1 MLAHFDLRRWSH
13 FIRTPFY
20 RFGADECIMLILAA
34 RSPHFSITEPIP
46 MIALRDN
53 FEDSSFAGQVRA
65 MFGPEG
71 LLGKARNF
79 EFRAEQQRM
88 AGAVAHAL
96 DEERHLVIEAGT
108 GVGKSLAYLVPAVLH
123 ALEREKKAVISTHT
137 INLQEQ
143 LIYKDIPIVK
153 KLLPNEFEA
162 ALFKG
167 RQNYLCPRRLERA
180 RMQSRELFTGPE
192 QSALEQIYYWSL
204 KTTDGS
210 LSDLPREP
218 EHNVWAQVC
227 SEAHI
232 CTPKSCGPNSG
243 CFYQAARQRVQA
255 AQVVVLNHALF
266 FVLLGA
272 AAADQH
278 VKQAAAAVDNNEDDA
293 KEGYLFENDFVI
305 FDEAHT
311 VESVA
316 ARQIGIDVS
325 QYGLR
330 NALQRLYNP
339 RTKKGLWTVLR
350 HAEGVRLT
358 SELLED
364 AEAFFQGLDKRSDF
378 KRGGREWRVR
388 EPGVVEDTLGAGLEG
403 LRGLIVET
411 ANRLDDEITKAEMND
426 LARRLGN
433 AQDGVTTFLHQSEG
447 NHVYWVE
454 RTGKTEQN
462 LSLNAAPIDLSGILE
477 KLLFRPDRSVIMTS
491 ATLSV
496 GNSELGYF
504 RERVGAMGED
514 IAAEQI
520 GSPFDYKKQMKLFVA
535 TQMPESP
542 RDPQYEAQL
551 ARWISHFVEQTKGR
565 AFVLFTNYRLMQAT
579 SLRMRDFFEEKG
591 WPLFV
596 QGEGLSRRKMLESFK
611 AGEGSVLFGTDSFWS
626 GVDVPGEA
634 LSNVIITQLPFA
646 PPDTPITEARCE
658 FIRER
663 GGDPFSEY
671 SLPEAI
677 LKLRQ
682 GVGRLIRTRQDK
694 GQVAI
699 LDSRVVR
706 KPYGRAFLQALP
718 KCPVEMVR

>member
-1 MLAHFDLRRWSH
+1 
-13 FIRTPFY
+13 
-20 RFGADECIMLILAA
+20 
-34 RSPHFSITEPIP
+34 
-46 MIALRDN
+46 MIAVRDD
-53 FEDSSFAGQVRA
+53 FEENSFAGQVRA
-65 MFGPEG
+65 MFAKGG

-88 AGAVAHAL
+88 AGAVAKAL

-108 GVGKSLAYLVPAVLH
+108 GVGKSLAYLAPAVLH
-123 ALEREKKAVISTHT
+123 ALERQKKAVISTHT

-143 LIYKDIPIVK
+143 LIYKDIPILQ
-153 KLLPNEFEA
+153 KLLPHEFEA

-167 RQNYLCPRRLERA
+167 RQNYLCPRRLDRA
-180 RMQSRELFTGPE
+180 RMQSGELFTGPE
-192 QSALEQIYYWSL
+192 QSALEQIYQWSL
-204 KTTDGS
+204 KTIDGS

-218 EHNVWAQVC
+218 DHAVWAQVC
-227 SEAHI
+227 SEAHV
-232 CTPKSCGPNSG
+232 CSPKTCGPDSG
-243 CFYQAARQRVQA
+243 CFYQSARRRVQA

-272 AAADQH
+272 AAAEQGGLRAA
-278 VKQAAAAVDNNEDDA
+278 KAAAVDVDNGEDDP
-293 KEGYLFENDFVI
+293 KEGYLFEDDFVI

-330 NALQRLYNP
+330 NTLQRLYNP

-350 HAEGVRLT
+350 QPEGVRLT
-358 SELLED
+358 SELLDD
-364 AEAFFQGLDKRSDF
+364 ADLFFQDVDKRLDF
-378 KRGGREWRVR
+378 RRGGRECRVR
-388 EPGVVEDTLGAGLEG
+388 EPGLVRDTLGAGLEG

-411 ANRLDDEITKAEMND
+411 AARLDDEITKAEMND
-426 LARRLGN
+426 MARRLGN
-433 AQDGVTTFLHQSEG
+433 AQEGIATFLEQGAG

-462 LSLNAAPIDLSGILE
+462 LSLSAAPVDLSGIME
-477 KLLFRPDRSVIMTS
+477 KLLFRPGRSVIMTS

-496 GNSELGYF
+496 GNSQMGYF
-504 RERVGAMGED
+504 RERIGAMGED
-514 IAAEQI
+514 IEAEQI
-520 GSPFDYKKQMKLFVA
+520 GSPFDYQKQMKLCIA

-542 RDPQYEAQL
+542 RDPNYESEL
-551 ARWISHFVEQTKGR
+551 ARWIEHFVLQSKGR

-579 SLRMRDFFEEKG
+579 ALRMRGFFEKQG

-596 QGEGLSRRKMLESFK
+596 QGEGLSRRRMLEAFK
-611 AGEGSVLFGTDSFWS
+611 ADLGSVLFGTDSFWS

-634 LSNVIITQLPFA
+634 LSNVIITQLPFS

-658 FIRER
+658 LIKER

-682 GVGRLIRTRQDK
+682 GIGRLIRTKQDH
-694 GQVAI
+694 GLAVI